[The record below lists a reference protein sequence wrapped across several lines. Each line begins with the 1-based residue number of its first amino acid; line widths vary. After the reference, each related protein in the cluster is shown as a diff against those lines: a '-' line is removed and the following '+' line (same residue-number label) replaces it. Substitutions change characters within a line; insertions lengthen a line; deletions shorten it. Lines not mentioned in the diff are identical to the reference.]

1 MKSTDELYEDLIAE
15 KNRNISLLEFKVDI
29 FAEKFRTLETENA
42 ELKKANYD
50 LQQDILAMD
59 KGPF

>member
-1 MKSTDELYEDLIAE
+1 MKSTDELYEELIAE

-29 FAEKFRTLETENA
+29 FTEKYRALETENA

-50 LQQDILAMD
+50 LQQDILALD